1 MSALATVT
9 SFALST
15 TFTPPATCT
24 ENHFTMLERLD
35 YRIYKNYPDP
45 AGTIITDCYPTQYL
59 SSYFS
64 QMQVKTPL
72 PAIAPINCPIG
83 YETATSME
91 NGYRAFCPSG
101 FSLAAPSASF
111 IASRPAYGA
120 TCYSDIKSLL
130 VTSYNAAGAV
140 ATSTW
145 TAESTGSQAY
155 ALVIEGFATS
165 APTGTD
171 ARGSPLK
178 TVSPTGTA
186 PNPIGGANTTSD
198 RQHKKSEGTGNAGFV
213 GMVGSVAGLC
223 LFLAVA
229 L

>member
-1 MSALATVT
+1 MSEVATLT
-9 SFALST
+9 AFALST

-45 AGTIITDCYPTQYL
+45 AGTILTDCYPTQYL

-64 QMQVKTPL
+64 QMEVKTPL
-72 PAIAPINCPIG
+72 PPIAPIVCPVG
-83 YETATSME
+83 YTTATSLD

-101 FSLAAPSASF
+101 FSLAAPSASS
-111 IASRPAYGA
+111 IATRPAYGA

-130 VTSYNAAGAV
+130 VTSYNSAGSV

-145 TAESTGSQAY
+145 TAQSTGSQAY
-155 ALVIEGFATS
+155 ALVIEGFAKT

-171 ARGSPLK
+171 SSATAKK

-186 PNPIGGANTTSD
+186 ANPIGGANTTAE
-198 RQHKKSEGTGNAGFV
+198 KKSEGTGTGGFV
-213 GMVGSVAGLC
+213 GMIGSVAGLC
-223 LFLAVA
+223 LLLAVA

>member
-1 MSALATVT
+1 MSTLATVT

-45 AGTIITDCYPTQYL
+45 AGTTLTDCYPTQYL

-64 QMQVKTPL
+64 QMEVKTAL
-72 PAIAPINCPIG
+72 PAIAPIVCPVG
-83 YETATSME
+83 YETATSLD

-101 FSLAAPSASF
+101 FSLAAPSASS

-130 VTSYNAAGAV
+130 VTSYNSAGSV

-155 ALVIEGFATS
+155 ALVIEGFVKS
-165 APTGTD
+165 APTGSDSSAT
-171 ARGSPLK
+171 AKK

-186 PNPIGGANTTSD
+186 AHPIGGANSTTLA
-198 RQHKKSEGTGNAGFV
+198 QKKSEGNGGFV

-223 LFLAVA
+223 LLLAVV

>member
-1 MSALATVT
+1 MSTLATVT
-9 SFALST
+9 SYALSS

-45 AGTIITDCYPTQYL
+45 AGTTLTDCYPTQFL

-64 QMQVKTPL
+64 QMAVKTPL
-72 PAIAPINCPIG
+72 PAIAPVVCPVG
-83 YETATSME
+83 YETATSMD
-91 NGYRAFCPSG
+91 NGYLAFCPSG
-101 FSLAAPSASF
+101 FSLAAPSASS

-130 VTSYNAAGAV
+130 VTSYNSAGSV

-155 ALVIEGFATS
+155 ALVIEGYAKS
-165 APTGTD
+165 APTGSDSSASAT
-171 ARGSPLK
+171 K

-186 PNPIGGANTTSD
+186 ANPIGGANTTAE
-198 RQHKKSEGTGNAGFV
+198 KKSDGNGNGGFM

-223 LFLAVA
+223 LLLAVV